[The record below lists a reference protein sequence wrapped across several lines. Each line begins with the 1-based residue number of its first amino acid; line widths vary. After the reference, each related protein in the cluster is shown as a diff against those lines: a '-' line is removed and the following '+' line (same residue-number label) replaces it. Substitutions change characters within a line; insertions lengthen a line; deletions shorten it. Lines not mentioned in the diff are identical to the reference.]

1 MQLNNFLGRKRPVSA
16 VKKSHVNH
24 VVQDQ
29 LHFWPPPPPPKVL
42 ALGRKLGRRMKL

>member
-29 LHFWPPPPPPKVL
+29 LHFWPPPPPPKFWLSGVSW
-42 ALGRKLGRRMKL
+42 AGE